1 MWGFLFIF
9 TINKIMEI
17 QELYSLFEKHPYIS
31 TDTRKTI
38 PGSIFFCLKGPSF
51 NGNKF
56 AAKAIENG
64 AAYAIIDEQ
73 EYQTEEK
80 IILVKDTL
88 TCLQKLAKYH
98 RNKLSIP
105 VIGITGSNGKTTTK
119 ELLYSVLSKKF
130 KVYAT
135 PGNLNNHI
143 GVPLS
148 VLEITNDI
156 EIAIIEMGANHLG
169 EIHDLC
175 KISQPDFGLI
185 TNIGKAHL
193 EGFGSYEN
201 VITAKTEL
209 YKCIESRDGMVF
221 LNNNNN
227 ILKEHIGTIRNFTYG
242 TNQNSD
248 IHITFIVANPYVK
261 IYWESKKIIIES
273 KLIGK
278 YNFENILSAIAIG
291 EYFKVD
297 PFLIKEAIE
306 NYEAK
311 NFRSQFIKKGSN
323 LIILDAYNA
332 NPTSMIA
339 ALENFNLMQ
348 STNKIVMLGDMLE
361 LGIYKDAEHR
371 KIIDYVIDSNY
382 NQVYLVGSIFAN
394 ANLRR
399 EFMTFK
405 TSNELKTYLAE
416 NPVKKALI
424 LVKGSRGT
432 QMENVLEAL

>member
-1 MWGFLFIF
+1 M
-9 TINKIMEI
+9 MEI
-17 QELYSLFEKHPYIS
+17 LELYSLFEKHPLIC
-31 TDTRKTI
+31 TDTRKII

-56 AAKAIENG
+56 ATKAIENG
-64 AAYAIIDEQ
+64 AAFAVIDEA
-73 EYQTEEK
+73 EFFSCEK
-80 IILVKDTL
+80 TILVENTL
-88 TCLQKLAKYH
+88 TCLQELAKHH
-98 RNKLSIP
+98 RSKLKIP

-119 ELLYSVLSKKF
+119 ELLFAVLSKKYN
-130 KVYAT
+130 VYAT

-148 VLEITNDI
+148 ILEITPEI

-175 KISQPDFGLI
+175 KISLPDFGLI

-193 EGFGSYEN
+193 EGFGSFEN

-209 YKCIESRDGMVF
+209 YKCIESRKGLVF

-227 ILKEHIGTIRNFTYG
+227 ILKEHIGAIENITYG
-242 TNQNSD
+242 TNQTSD
-248 IHITFIVANPYVK
+248 IHITFMVANPYVK

-291 EYFKVD
+291 EYFKVE
-297 PFLIKEAIE
+297 PLLIKEAIE
-306 NYEAK
+306 NYVPM
-311 NFRSQFIKKGSN
+311 NFRSQFIQKGSN

-348 STNKIVMLGDMLE
+348 STQKIVMLGDMLE
-361 LGIYKDAEHR
+361 LGTYKDAEHA
-371 KIIDYVIDSNY
+371 KIIEYLIDSNY
-382 NQVYLVGSIFAN
+382 KNVFLVGSIFSKAN
-394 ANLRR
+394 FRSDFL
-399 EFMTFK
+399 TFN
-405 TSNELKTYLAE
+405 TSGELKTYLE
-416 NPVKKALI
+416 NNPIKKALI

-432 QMENVLEAL
+432 QMENVVEAL

>member
-1 MWGFLFIF
+1 
-9 TINKIMEI
+9 MEI
-17 QELYSLFEKHPYIS
+17 NELYSLFKKHPLIC
-31 TDTRKTI
+31 TDTRKI
-38 PGSIFFCLKGPSF
+38 LPGSVFFCLKGPSF

-64 AAYAIIDEQ
+64 AAYAIIDEA
-73 EYQTEEK
+73 EYLINDRT
-80 IILVKDTL
+80 ILVNDALK
-88 TCLQKLAKYH
+88 CLQELAKLH
-98 RNKLSIP
+98 RSKLKIP

-119 ELLYSVLSKKF
+119 ELLFAVLSKKY

-148 VLEITNDI
+148 VLEITPDY
-156 EIAIIEMGANHLG
+156 EMAIIEMGANHLG

-175 KISQPDFGLI
+175 QISQPDFGLI

-193 EGFGSYEN
+193 EGFGSFEN

-209 YKCIESRDGMVF
+209 YKCIENRKGLVF
-221 LNNNNN
+221 LNNNNS
-227 ILKEHIGTIRNFTYG
+227 ILKEHVGTIENFTYG

-248 IHITFIVANPYVK
+248 IHVNFLVANPFVK
-261 IYWESKKIIIES
+261 IYWENKKIIIES

-278 YNFENILSAIAIG
+278 YNFENILSAVAIG

-297 PFLIKEAIE
+297 HLLIKEAIE
-306 NYEAK
+306 NYEPK
-311 NFRSQFIKKGSN
+311 NFRSQFIQKGSN

-348 STNKIVMLGDMLE
+348 STHKIVMLGDMLE
-361 LGIYKDAEHR
+361 LGTYKDEEHR
-371 KIIDYVIDSNY
+371 KIIEYLIDSHY
-382 NQVYLVGSIFAN
+382 NHVFLVGSIFTK

-399 EFMTFK
+399 DFLTFK
-405 TSNELKTYLAE
+405 TSAELKAHLE
-416 NPVKKALI
+416 NNPIKKALI

-432 QMENVLEAL
+432 QMENVVEAL